1 MESATRT
8 WCVKLN
14 FLGGRGL
21 PGWTQAP
28 HPNMGAGAHYSSV
41 LISGLIL
48 WGVVHTL
55 RMMMMMMILMMMMIM
70 MMKSS
75 TFDAIVVVVV
85 VVVVA
90 VVIIET
96 TSSEYDYYYPN
107 KPETLTNPKPY
118 DYYYS

>member
-1 MESATRT
+1 MQKFS
-8 WCVKLN
+8 
-14 FLGGRGL
+14 FLGGRDL

-41 LISGLIL
+41 LISGLNL

-55 RMMMMMMILMMMMIM
+55 RMMMMMMMMIM

-75 TFDAIVVVVV
+75 KFTAI
-85 VVVVA
+85 VVVA

-107 KPETLTNPKPY
+107 KP
-118 DYYYS
+118 